1 MAIYTLAQITLDTT
15 VLVNNFESLKIQQSV
30 HGHHKVTLVVNT
42 ELLTGSGNPFNGT
55 RQYIGKAMNIEIKP
69 AQGGNDTF
77 RFKGV
82 ITALQTSRHESSGT
96 SQCTITGSSPTV
108 LLEDLPHIEAY
119 EDKTLAN
126 IAQQLLQYYPNNFA
140 RSIRPQHVSRLPY
153 IVQYKENTY
162 GFLSRLCAR
171 FSEWFFYDGE
181 QLLVGERNNT
191 RLSPLI
197 YGVNLLS
204 LSINMQVAPTQ
215 AKLLAYDYEQDN
227 SVSSSTSAGMPG
239 NVDPYTQTVL
249 QQSRQLFSKE
259 ALYKVSQSLGGS
271 PSGAINAMARQ
282 LGHYSVMGMVNA
294 TGQSDQVGL
303 GPGKTVQITETGPA
317 TDHGSY
323 MITEVTH
330 YCTGSG
336 EYHNTF
342 SAVPAAVAVPYTD
355 IYHYP
360 EAEAQSATVVT
371 NHDPAG
377 LGRIRVRFMWQQTG
391 MSPWL
396 RLVSASGGGDKG
408 FYMVPE
414 IGEEVIV
421 EFEDGNPEM
430 PYIMGSVYNGKAKS
444 SFGSAGNDMKAIK
457 TRSGNTILLNDS
469 NGSMS
474 LTDPSGGC
482 IKLNGDGTLEI
493 CAPNEIILNTKKVT
507 VDATENITMSKD
519 KIIVDVT
526 ANTISKKA
534 EEIKMEGTNTNIKTS
549 NTNITSIT
557 NIEGDTTVNG
567 TSVTIRGEVN
577 MN

>member
-1 MAIYTLAQITLDTT
+1 MAIYTIAQITLDTT
-15 VLVNNFESLKIQQSV
+15 VLVNNFEKLEIQQSV
-30 HGHHKVTLVVNT
+30 HGHHKVMLVVNT
-42 ELLTGSGNPFNGT
+42 ELLTTDSNVFNGT
-55 RQYIGKAMNIEIKP
+55 RQYLGKVMEIQIRP

-77 RFKGV
+77 RFKGI
-82 ITALQTSRHESSGT
+82 ITALRTSRHESSGT
-96 SQCTITGSSPTV
+96 SQCTVTGSSPTV

-119 EDKTLAN
+119 EDKTLGG

-140 RSIRPQHVSRLPY
+140 RSIHPQQTLRLSY

-181 QLLVGERNNT
+181 QLLLGERNHN

-197 YGVNLLS
+197 YGINLLS
-204 LSINMQVAPTQ
+204 LSIGMQVAPTQ
-215 AKLLAYDYEQDN
+215 ARLLAFDYEQDN
-227 SVSSSTSAGMPG
+227 TVSGNTAAGMPA
-239 NVDPYTQTVL
+239 NADPYTQTAL
-249 QQSRQLFSKE
+249 QQSKQLYGKE
-259 ALYKVSQSLGGS
+259 ALYKVSQSLDGNAA
-271 PSGAINAMARQ
+271 GAINTMARH
-282 LGHYSVMGMVNA
+282 LGQYSVMGMATA
-294 TGQSDQVGL
+294 TGQSDHTGL
-303 GPGKTVQITETGPA
+303 GPGKTVQITEAMPA
-317 TDHGSY
+317 TDHGSF
-323 MITEVTH
+323 MITDVTH
-330 YCTGSG
+330 YCSGSG
-336 EYHNTF
+336 EYYNTF

-355 IYHYP
+355 ISRYP
-360 EAEAQSATVVT
+360 EAEAQSATVVS

-391 MSPWL
+391 VSPWL

-414 IGEEVIV
+414 IGEEVMV
-421 EFEDGNPEM
+421 EFEDGNPEI
-430 PYIMGSVYNGKAKS
+430 PYVMGSVYNGKAKS
-444 SFGSAGNDMKAIK
+444 SFGNAGNDMKAIK

-469 NGSMS
+469 NGSMT

-493 CAPNEIILNTKKVT
+493 CAPNEIKLNTKKVT

-519 KIIVDVT
+519 KIVVDVT
-526 ANTISKKA
+526 GNKISKKA
-534 EEIKMEGTNTNIKTS
+534 DEIKMEGINTNINTS
-549 NTNITSIT
+549 NTSIKSIT

-567 TSVTIRGEVN
+567 TNVTIRGEVN

>member
-1 MAIYTLAQITLDTT
+1 MAIYTIAQVTLDTT
-15 VLVNNFESLKIQQSV
+15 VLVNNFEKLEIQQTV
-30 HGHHKVTLVVNT
+30 HGHHRVTLTVNT
-42 ELLTGSGNPFNGT
+42 ELLTGAGNPFSGAK
-55 RQYIGKAMNIEIKP
+55 QYIGKVMNIQIKP
-69 AQGGNDTF
+69 AQGGNDIF

-82 ITALQTSRHESSGT
+82 ITGLQTARHESSGN

-108 LLEDLPHIEAY
+108 LLEDMPHIEAY
-119 EDKTLAN
+119 EEKSLGN
-126 IAQQLLQYYPNNFA
+126 IAQQLLQHYPQNFP
-140 RSIRPQHVSRLPY
+140 RTIHPQQAMRLPY

-162 GFLSRLCAR
+162 RFLSRLCAR

-181 QLLVGERNNT
+181 QLLIGARNNT
-191 RLSPLI
+191 RLSPLV
-197 YGVNLLS
+197 YGVNLSS

-215 AKLLAYDYEQDN
+215 ALLLAYDYEQDSN
-227 SVSSSTSAGMPG
+227 VSSSTASGMPSS
-239 NVDPYTQTVL
+239 VDPYTQTVL
-249 QQSRQLFSKE
+249 QQSKQLFGKE
-259 ALYKVSQSLGGS
+259 ALYKVSQSLGGN
-271 PSGAINAMARQ
+271 PSGAIGLMARQ
-282 LGHYSVMGMVNA
+282 LAHFSVMGMVTA
-294 TGQSDQVGL
+294 TGESDHVGL
-303 GPGKTVQITETGPA
+303 GPGKTVQITETGA
-317 TDHGSY
+317 DHGSY
-323 MITEVTH
+323 MITDVHH

-355 IYHYP
+355 IFYYP

-414 IGEEVIV
+414 VGEEVIV

-430 PYIMGSVYNGKAKS
+430 PYVMGSVYNGKAKS

-493 CAPNEIILNTKKVT
+493 CAPNEIKLNTKKVT
-507 VDATENITMSKD
+507 VDASENITMSKD

-526 ANTISKKA
+526 GNKITKKA
-534 EEIKMEGTNTNIKTS
+534 EEIKVEGTHTNITTS
-549 NTNITSIT
+549 NTNIKSVT

-567 TSVTIRGEVN
+567 TNVTIRGEVN